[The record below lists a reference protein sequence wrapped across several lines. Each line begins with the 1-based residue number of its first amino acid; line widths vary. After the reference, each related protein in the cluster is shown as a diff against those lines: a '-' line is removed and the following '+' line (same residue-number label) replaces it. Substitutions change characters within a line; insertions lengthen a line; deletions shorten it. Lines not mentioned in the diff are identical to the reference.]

1 MQRKT
6 VDDSLICCL
15 RAGLPAAVPA
25 LRFHIACRRSH
36 TLHGKGATS
45 MKKTWAGLFLFLLL
59 LYNTGVGRCEQ
70 TSAAAAYVMER
81 TTGRTLLAVNADQP
95 LPMASTTKVMT
106 ALLALENGNLDEP
119 VTAGDNAYGVPGT
132 SIYLQRGESMTLEQ
146 MLYGLML
153 ASGNDAAV
161 AIAEHIG
168 GTVEAFCA
176 LMTARAAELGATNT
190 RFSTPHGLP
199 AENHYTTA
207 RDLAHIAAAAMG
219 HPVFRQIVS
228 TRRASIPW
236 QGHDELRVLNNK
248 NALLSSYEGATGI
261 KTGYTR
267 AAGRCLVFGAQR
279 GEMEL
284 VGVVLNCPDWF
295 DEAARLMDL
304 CFARYPWTQAKED
317 GAAMGTLPVDGGT
330 AAQASVRL
338 LGALGAPLAEGET
351 AQLVMDLPESVTA
364 PQPAGT
370 QVGWALLQLDGETVA
385 RRPVVLA
392 EAVEK
397 APSGWERVVDG
408 WPMLR

>member
-1 MQRKT
+1 M
-6 VDDSLICCL
+6 
-15 RAGLPAAVPA
+15 PP
-25 LRFHIACRRSH
+25 
-36 TLHGKGATS
+36 
-45 MKKTWAGLFLFLLL
+45 
-59 LYNTGVGRCEQ
+59 
-70 TSAAAAYVMER
+70 
-81 TTGRTLLAVNADQP
+81 
-95 LPMASTTKVMT
+95 
-106 ALLALENGNLDEP
+106 
-119 VTAGDNAYGVPGT
+119 
-132 SIYLQRGESMTLEQ
+132 
-146 MLYGLML
+146 
-153 ASGNDAAV
+153 V

-351 AQLVMDLPESVTA
+351 AQLVMDLPESVTPRSPPA
-364 PQPAGT
+364 RRWAGRCSSWTAKRWPAGRGAGRGGGKGAFRLGT
-370 QVGWALLQLDGETVA
+370 GGGRLADGCAE
-385 RRPVVLA
+385 RPRNHG
-392 EAVEK
+392 K
-397 APSGWERVVDG
+397 ERYQ
-408 WPMLR
+408 